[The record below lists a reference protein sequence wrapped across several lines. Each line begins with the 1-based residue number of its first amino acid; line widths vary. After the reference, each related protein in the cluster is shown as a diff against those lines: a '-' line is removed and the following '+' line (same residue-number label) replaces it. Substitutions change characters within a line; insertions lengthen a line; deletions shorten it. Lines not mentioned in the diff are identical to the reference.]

1 MPSNLWF
8 LQGNLHMQPRLPD
21 NRYFKITKSWP
32 PSPSSCSS
40 PWSPPPSPPSTQ
52 SRPSWLDHDDHHNC
66 QLPHDHHRRHAQAQR
81 SGCAKQQGSGQTRSP
96 TARKKVPFFNIVT
109 IYICRSFGSYWLKL
123 QPDTSIGGTSW
134 IFLQKF
140 LFILII
146 IIATV
151 FITFIEMMTRWPDLP
166 TSPIYDEVT
175 LRRRA
180 TTILR
185 SDSNAGKTE
194 KLFENYFKTH
204 QLQIWDQRW
213 EQGRRG
219 REESGS
225 GGTFLSLNYCP
236 RTRHIQHLNP
246 NICI

>member
-1 MPSNLWF
+1 MQSTRWF

-109 IYICRSFGSYWLKL
+109 IYMQKFWVILIKTTTRHQHWRNKLEISATISVRPDHRHVLISEGVDFPLIREKSPESGLFLISLRTRPPSSQRFRHNPTLIHGKEKKRQKQKQNQWCKTLKKLARNL
-123 QPDTSIGGTSW
+123 QYDWYRI
-134 IFLQKF
+134 IFL
-140 LFILII
+140 
-146 IIATV
+146 
-151 FITFIEMMTRWPDLP
+151 
-166 TSPIYDEVT
+166 
-175 LRRRA
+175 
-180 TTILR
+180 
-185 SDSNAGKTE
+185 
-194 KLFENYFKTH
+194 
-204 QLQIWDQRW
+204 
-213 EQGRRG
+213 
-219 REESGS
+219 
-225 GGTFLSLNYCP
+225 
-236 RTRHIQHLNP
+236 
-246 NICI
+246 